1 MKRLSSILLA
11 ASSLLWSVLG
21 LAAERPHYGGTLHV
35 ELRES
40 PPSLDPAMLSPT
52 APESLS
58 RLVFE
63 TLVEMD
69 ENGRPKPL
77 LASSWQAEP
86 GNRRWRILLRGG
98 VSFSDG
104 TPLDAA
110 AVAASLRNSS
120 TAWRVLPDGNSV
132 ILETETPDPD
142 IPAELAL
149 VHHAVVRRGDGKII
163 GTGPFTIV
171 QWTTGQRLNLKA
183 NDVYW
188 GGRPFLDSVD
198 VEFNKNDRDQMM
210 ALDLGKADV
219 VQVAPENIHR
229 TQAQNRTVL
238 TSEPSELI
246 ALVFANQL
254 GSEGEIHARNALA
267 LSIDTAALNN
277 VVLQGG
283 GEPTAALL
291 PTWAS
296 GYGFI
301 FASENGGNDRRLLP
315 SPTKNQTWTL
325 GFDASNPIQR
335 VIAQRVALNARDAG
349 IGLDL
354 SGGAATPDL
363 RLVRI
368 PLASSEPHVALS
380 ELAMSLQFP
389 PPKFANDSVA
399 ELYAAEKSLL
409 QSHRVIPLLLV
420 RSAVAMRPI
429 VHEFTMFPD
438 GVWHLENVWLSTEMP

>member
-1 MKRLSSILLA
+1 MKRLSSVLLA
-11 ASSLLWSVLG
+11 ASSLLWSLLG
-21 LAAERPHYGGTLHV
+21 LGAERPHYGGTLHI

-40 PPSLDPAMLSPT
+40 PPSLDPVMLSAT
-52 APESLS
+52 APKSLS

-86 GNRRWRILLRGG
+86 GNQRWRFLLHSG
-98 VSFSDG
+98 VCFSDG

-110 AVAASLRNSS
+110 AVVASLRNSS
-120 TAWRVLPDGNSV
+120 TEWRVLPDGNSV
-132 ILETETPDPD
+132 IIETETPDPD

-149 VHHAVVRRGDGKII
+149 VHHAVVRRSDGKLV
-163 GTGPFTIV
+163 GTGLFTIV
-171 QWTTGQRLNLKA
+171 QWTRGQHSSLKA
-183 NDVYW
+183 NDAYW

-210 ALDLGKADV
+210 ALDLGKTDV
-219 VQVAPENIHR
+219 AQVAAENIHR

-246 ALVFANQL
+246 ALVFANQPR
-254 GSEGEIHARNALA
+254 SDDEIRARNALA

-301 FASENGGNDRRLLP
+301 FGKASGGNDRRWLL
-315 SPTKNQTWTL
+315 SQRKNQTWTFA
-325 GFDASNPIQR
+325 FDASDPIQR
-335 VIAQRVALNARDAG
+335 VIAQRVGLNARDAG
-349 IGLDL
+349 IVLDL
-354 SGGAATPDL
+354 SGRAATPDL

-368 PLASSEPHVALS
+368 PLASSEPHVALR
-380 ELAMSLQFP
+380 ELAMSLEFP
-389 PPKFANDSVA
+389 RPRFANDSVA
-399 ELYAAEKSLL
+399 ELYAAEKKLL
-409 QSHRVIPLLLV
+409 QSQRVIPLLHVQSGIL
-420 RSAVAMRPI
+420 MRPI
-429 VHEFTMFPD
+429 VHDFSMFPD
-438 GVWHLENVWLSTEMP
+438 GMWHGENVWLSTETP